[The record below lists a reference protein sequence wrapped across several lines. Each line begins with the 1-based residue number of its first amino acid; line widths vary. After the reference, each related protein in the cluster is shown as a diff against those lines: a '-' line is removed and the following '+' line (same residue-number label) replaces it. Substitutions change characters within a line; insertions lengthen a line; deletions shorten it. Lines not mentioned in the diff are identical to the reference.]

1 LVTLYYSPL
10 KRLRGDPIDRST
22 LDEMLRWRL
31 IKRRLDQK
39 AINQGKSDS
48 SNLKL
53 PSAEERVK
61 SGRGG
66 EKS

>member
-10 KRLRGDPIDRST
+10 KRLRGDPIDRSA

-31 IKRRLDQK
+31 IKRRLNQE
-39 AINQGKSDS
+39 AINRGKSDP

-61 SGRGG
+61 RGRGG
-66 EKS
+66 EKP